1 VVTAEDILLFWF
13 GELGDDGRVDES
25 HAGRFWTKDA
35 AFDREVTSRFGATY
49 DAIMRDERESW
60 LESARGRLAYV
71 IVLDQFARN
80 MFRGSARSFQGDAR
94 ALEAARVGVE
104 RGHDREL
111 RGDERVFLYMPFMH
125 SESLAD
131 QERCIELFRAFRD
144 ETSGKLRE
152 TLDNN
157 LQFAIRHRDIIQ
169 QWGRFPH
176 RNAVLGR
183 ASTPEELAFLQQP
196 NSSF

>member
-1 VVTAEDILLFWF
+1 MTAEDILLFWF
-13 GELGDDGRVDES
+13 GQLGDDGRADEA
-25 HAGRFWTKDA
+25 HAARFWRKDA
-35 AFDREVTSRFGATY
+35 EFDEEIRRRFGATY
-49 DAIMRDERESW
+49 DAVRRGEHDDF

-80 MFRGSARSFQGDAR
+80 MFRGSARSFEADAQ
-94 ALEAARVGVE
+94 ALRAAREGVE
-104 RGHDREL
+104 RGHDRQL
-111 RGDERVFLYMPFMH
+111 RGEERVFLYMPFMH

-144 ETSGKLRE
+144 ESSGKLRE
-152 TLDNN
+152 ALDNN
-157 LQFAIRHRDIIQ
+157 VGFAIRHRDIIQ

-176 RNAVLGR
+176 RNALLGR
-183 ASTPEELAFLQQP
+183 ASTADELAFLQQP